1 MSDRRAGRPAARERT
16 AAAALIVML
25 VAVTAQAQSP
35 VPTTTLVATRQ
46 AFERALTQHDSA
58 FARIGRRLDSLEGVA
73 RHVARDTTRIG
84 SLVMASSPN
93 ITDAAQRALRE
104 ADDVLTRRWGAA
116 TLRAALAQSVLRVI
130 LSHSSRLG
138 VTQWSLSADVLRY
151 GRIER
156 LAMLTV
162 RAADTVGVIREHLEG
177 TVADLVGATVDQAL
191 GLWLGRARVSDP
203 APRLEASYVDLYTA
217 PSVAVRQCAAGRIA
231 RCAAALGLAPVA
243 DPKTELFTEED
254 RRVVARAWWA
264 TYAAH
269 RVELR
274 AVTSPCD
281 RQPMSAPCRAF
292 VDSLSPT
299 VWQLPLGH
307 EARHALIWHATVIGG
322 DAAWQRLLANPD
334 APLAARIVSAA
345 GQPLDTVLA
354 GWRSRVLRARPDPV
368 RPRGVLFV
376 VTAGMAMAGLGSA
389 IVFRSRT

>member
-1 MSDRRAGRPAARERT
+1 MIRGRTMISAVLLMIAAE
-16 AAAALIVML
+16 
-25 VAVTAQAQSP
+25 TAQAQSTAP
-35 VPTTTLVATRQ
+35 PTPLAATRH
-46 AFERALTQHDSA
+46 AFEGALVQHDSA

-73 RHVARDTTRIG
+73 RHVARDTLRIG
-84 SLVMASSPN
+84 SLVMASSPL

-104 ADDVLTRRWGAA
+104 ADSVLTRRWGAA
-116 TLRAALAQSVLRVI
+116 TLRAALAQTLIRFI
-130 LSHSSRLG
+130 LSSTSRLG
-138 VTQWSLSADVLRY
+138 VTQWFLSADVLRN

-162 RAADTVGVIREHLEG
+162 RAADTVAVIREHMEG
-177 TVADLVGATVDQAL
+177 TVADLVGATVDKELAR
-191 GLWLGRARVSDP
+191 WLGRARVSDP

-217 PSVAVRQCAAGRIA
+217 PSVAVRQCAEGQVA
-231 RCAAALGLAPVA
+231 RCAAALGLTPVA
-243 DPKTELFTEED
+243 DPKMELFTEED

-269 RVELR
+269 RAELR
-274 AVTSPCD
+274 AATSPCE

-292 VDSLSPT
+292 ADSLSPT

-334 APLAARIVSAA
+334 APLATRIASAA

-354 GWRSRVLRARPDPV
+354 GWRTRVLRARPEPV
-368 RPRGVLFV
+368 RPRGVLLV
-376 VTAGMAMAGLGSA
+376 VTAGVAMAGLGSA
-389 IVFRSRT
+389 IMFRSRT